1 MTDTGHGPAVDPA
14 VLDTRGADERLRRLQ
29 TVLRRLQFCIG
40 EQFAAAVT
48 DERLDID
55 VANGMLEAFG
65 MPPLPRRWRVHISL
79 PMVCEVTAASR
90 DDAFDAAAE
99 AVENAVRATDAGAAI
114 DIAFD
119 TREDLHATPG
129 EVDTEAI
136 ATDWADHHLST

>member
-1 MTDTGHGPAVDPA
+1 MTDTGHGRTLDPA
-14 VLDTRGADERLRRLQ
+14 VPDTRRADERLRRLE
-29 TVLRRLQFCIG
+29 TVLRRLQLRIG

-48 DERLDID
+48 DDRLNID

-65 MPPLPRRWRVHISL
+65 MPPLPRRLRVHTCV
-79 PMVCEVTAASR
+79 PMICDVTAATR

-99 AVENAVRATDAGAAI
+99 AVENAVHATDAGAGI

-129 EVDTEAI
+129 EVDTEAV